1 MNAKTGWGQAEL
13 CCVPRVPAKPRA
25 RPPAALRRVAS
36 RAGDTGPPP
45 RSLRESNRS
54 RAPRTPPASR
64 PLASAS
70 RSGRPWAPSSCP
82 AKVPQPRRPPPSPAN
97 GVAPSPPLLDGASH
111 GSDSTAAKSDGSV
124 IQGPGPWQE
133 ELEELEELFRR
144 IRVGVLVRGPSHP
157 PGLRRT
163 TGLQPSCNG
172 TIWVQTVQG
181 PEPQSEPGRFGVRG
195 AHGPRSMR
203 RLPLERRVQGHPAL
217 NADVCGHVQGNARAQ
232 VQLDGDVDPQKGCK
246 VELVFSTE
254 SYNLEAGEDHLG
266 KCSAQVFFKNQ
277 KPRPAVN
284 VTCTRLLGKEQRR
297 QEDYRLYT
305 QLKQLQSPFRGS
317 LPDSHGRIEASLR
330 PLWDLAFLGSS
341 YVMWEKTTQ
350 FSQYYLAQLRSVNQ
364 WKMSGDAVDF
374 DYTVLLHEFP
384 TQEILPCRIRLIWYP
399 GKPLK
404 VKYQCQ
410 ELQTPEEASGT
421 VEGSAV
427 APTELIHL

>member
-1 MNAKTGWGQAEL
+1 MQ
-13 CCVPRVPAKPRA
+13 PRRQP
-25 RPPAALRRVAS
+25 PPAPGA
-36 RAGDTGPPP
+36 
-45 RSLRESNRS
+45 
-54 RAPRTPPASR
+54 RAPRPA
-64 PLASAS
+64 
-70 RSGRPWAPSSCP
+70 
-82 AKVPQPRRPPPSPAN
+82 
-97 GVAPSPPLLDGASH
+97 
-111 GSDSTAAKSDGSV
+111 
-124 IQGPGPWQE
+124 GPGLALLLWLVLQGAAAAPAGPAEDPGAPQA
-133 ELEELEELFRR
+133 
-144 IRVGVLVRGPSHP
+144 VGLPRGI
-157 PGLRRT
+157 
-163 TGLQPSCNG
+163 LQ
-172 TIWVQTVQG
+172 Q
-181 PEPQSEPGRFGVRG
+181 
-195 AHGPRSMR
+195 A
-203 RLPLERRVQGHPAL
+203 
-217 NADVCGHVQGNARAQ
+217 ARAALHFFNFRAASPSALR
-232 VQLDGDVDPQKGCK
+232 VLGAVHEGRARVDPQKGCK

-277 KPRPAVN
+277 KPRPAIN
-284 VTCTRLLGKEQRR
+284 VTCTRLLGKEKRR